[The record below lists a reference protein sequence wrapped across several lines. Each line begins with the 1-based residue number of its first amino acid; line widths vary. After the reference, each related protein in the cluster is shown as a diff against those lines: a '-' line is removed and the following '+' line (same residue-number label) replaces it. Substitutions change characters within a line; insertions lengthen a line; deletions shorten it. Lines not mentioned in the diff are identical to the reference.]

1 MEGYE
6 RNSLA
11 DALRQEKYSAG
22 DTIVKQG
29 DPGDKFFIIEEG
41 ECCATKSFVG
51 GQKPQE
57 VMQYKSGDYF
67 GELALLKN
75 EPRAANILAKTE
87 VKVLS
92 VDRRT
97 FKRLLGPLEDM
108 LKRQSDRYKQSA

>member
-1 MEGYE
+1 MDTYE

-11 DALRQEKYSAG
+11 DALRQEKYEAG

-41 ECCATKSFVG
+41 DCCATKSFVG

-75 EPRAANILAKTE
+75 EPRAANVVAKSAA
-87 VKVLS
+87 KVLS

-108 LKRQSDRYKQSA
+108 LKRASTKYQQG